1 MSARRFGE
9 FATALLI
16 AWSLGSAFALV
27 SVSCTPAQRAI
38 VKSVWDVASPIVDC
52 LLSSKYEDEDTA
64 ILECGVGEADREAAQ
79 RILSQK
85 AAIKAQAT
93 RDAVA
98 KMGCAKDI
106 RK

>member
-1 MSARRFGE
+1 MSVRRFGE

-64 ILECGVGEADREAAQ
+64 ILECGVGEADKPAAR
-79 RILSQK
+79 RILERK
-85 AAIKAQAT
+85 ASVKAEAK
-93 RDAVA
+93 RDAIA
-98 KMGCAKDI
+98 KMGCPKDI